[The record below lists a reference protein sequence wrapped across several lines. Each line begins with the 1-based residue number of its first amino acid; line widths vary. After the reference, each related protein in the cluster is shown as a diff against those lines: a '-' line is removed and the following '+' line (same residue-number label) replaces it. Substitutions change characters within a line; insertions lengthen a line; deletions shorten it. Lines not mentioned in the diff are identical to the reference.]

1 MAGRETKKD
10 LSEVQTG
17 KMFCIPS
24 IFQKLQSRASHLFA
38 VFDSDR
44 GQPIKA
50 PTTLQIL
57 QSHAPTLFVYDRER
71 PPKPMAG
78 ASPPAQAETLPCG
91 SESVAAVLGGVCWNI
106 LMQMYRESTN
116 RDAPLRQWVG
126 SCSAIVDVCW
136 NILMQ
141 MYREAFEVLRL
152 LLNLRWPTH

>member
-57 QSHAPTLFVYDRER
+57 QSHAPTLFVYDKEQ
-71 PPKPMAG
+71 PP
-78 ASPPAQAETLPCG
+78 T
-91 SESVAAVLGGVCWNI
+91 
-106 LMQMYRESTN
+106 T
-116 RDAPLRQWVG
+116 
-126 SCSAIVDVCW
+126 
-136 NILMQ
+136 
-141 MYREAFEVLRL
+141 
-152 LLNLRWPTH
+152 PTHLQILQSHAPTLFV